1 MKNIKMGYKIIAAFM
16 FVTLCTG
23 IFGVYVIK
31 ELNRIDE
38 LSDEIY
44 EKAVVPLGFLA
55 ESGYIAQE
63 LRMQARDWRL
73 AKTDEAR
80 AAALKIMDEQYEEL
94 VELLDKQIP
103 LVLNEAGKKP
113 LNDMKE
119 IASKYVSEMHEFAN
133 NHTVRC
139 PLSGLTTADFTPS
152 LTAAGA
158 KMSEAFGKAKN
169 MRSTN
174 AEKAD
179 KANGD
184 LREDI
189 IFLSKVLM
197 IGVLLISLSLGI
209 YLTSGVTRPLNRMMA
224 AIGELE
230 KGNLTAR
237 VGLERKDEFGVL
249 GKTLDGLSSRFQ
261 TIFKSLQQDS
271 DTLASS
277 AEELSNIGK
286 QVTKNAEDNESNIA
300 SVASASEQASA
311 NTNTIAAAIEEMSA
325 SINQIATNAGDAN
338 KVAREA
344 TEKSREATGAMSKLG
359 VAAKEIGQV
368 TDVIKKIAD
377 MTNLLALNATIEAAS
392 AGESGKGFAVVA
404 GEIKELA
411 NQSAKSA
418 DDIARRIDGIQE
430 GTGEAVTVING
441 VSDIITKINQSVESI
456 SSHVNQQTKASNEI
470 SRNTSEAAKG
480 VSLMNQ
486 NVAGIARGA
495 KESADG
501 AKQINQSAG
510 ELSKLAGNL
519 KGILSQFKV

>member
-1 MKNIKMGYKIIAAFM
+1 MKNIKIGYKLIASFLFIA
-16 FVTLCTG
+16 LCTFA
-23 IFGVYVIK
+23 FGEYV
-31 ELNRIDE
+31 LTQLRTIDG

-44 EKAVVPLGFLA
+44 EKGMVPLGFLT
-55 ESGYIAQE
+55 ETGYLAQE
-63 LRMQARDWRL
+63 MRVQARDWRL

-80 AAALKIMDEQYEEL
+80 VAALKSIDELNAQLKEL
-94 VELLDKQIP
+94 IDQQKN
-103 LVLNEAGKKP
+103 LVLTEAGKKP
-113 LNDMKE
+113 LDDLQNVVGKF
-119 IASKYVSEMHEFAN
+119 ANEMHEFAN
-133 NHTVRC
+133 AHTDRC
-139 PLSGLTTADFTPS
+139 PLSGITTADFTPS
-152 LTAAGA
+152 LINAGA
-158 KMSEAFGKAKN
+158 QLKEAFHVAKD
-169 MRSTN
+169 MKTTV

-179 KANGD
+179 QKSGD
-184 LREDI
+184 LRDDI
-189 IFLSKVLM
+189 ILISKILM
-197 IGVLLISLSLGI
+197 IAVALIAVCLGF
-209 YLTSGVTRPLNRMMA
+209 YLTSCVTRPLNRVMTTLSDM
-224 AIGELE
+224 E
-230 KGNLTAR
+230 KGNMTVR
-237 VGLERKDEFGVL
+237 VGMERQDEFGML
-249 GKTLDGLSSRFQ
+249 SKALDSLSSRLQ

-277 AEELSNIGK
+277 SEELSNVGK
-286 QVTKNAEDNESNIA
+286 QVTKNAEENETNIV

-311 NTNTIAAAIEEMSA
+311 NTNTIAAAVEEMSA
-325 SINQIATNAGDAN
+325 SISQIASNAGDAN
-338 KVAREA
+338 KVANEA
-344 TEKSREATGAMSKLG
+344 TVKSREATGAMGKLG
-359 VAAKEIGQV
+359 AAAKEIGQV

-418 DDIARRIDGIQE
+418 DDIAKRIEGIQA

-441 VSDIITKINQSVESI
+441 VSDIITKINQSVEAI

-480 VSLMNQ
+480 VSMMNQ

-510 ELSKLAGNL
+510 ELARLAGNL
-519 KGILSQFKV
+519 KRVLGEFRV